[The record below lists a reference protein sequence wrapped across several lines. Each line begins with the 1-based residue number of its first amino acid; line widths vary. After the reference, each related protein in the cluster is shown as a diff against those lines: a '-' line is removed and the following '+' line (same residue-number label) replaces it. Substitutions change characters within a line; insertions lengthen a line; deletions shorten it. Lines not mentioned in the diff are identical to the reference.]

1 MGEGSEQ
8 RKSWVETIERE
19 VTMEAIY
26 ITHLACMLHQKRER
40 KRERERERE
49 RESQQ
54 KFTIDHSKES

>member
-26 ITHLACMLHQKRER
+26 IIHLACMLHQKRER
-40 KRERERERE
+40 KRERDIHTT
-49 RESQQ
+49 
-54 KFTIDHSKES
+54 KIHN